1 MPIRNILY
9 QFKKR
14 KILTK
19 FTHASVHE
27 GKKPYKCHICN
38 AAFAIKSTM
47 RKHLMYM
54 HSEKKP
60 DLPIKCDICDKAFR
74 EKSKLNKHI
83 DAVHE
88 EKKPF
93 TCAQCEAKFAKKSH
107 LDEHVSSVH
116 DRKKPFECEICFL

>member
-1 MPIRNILY
+1 
-9 QFKKR
+9 
-14 KILTK
+14 
-19 FTHASVHE
+19 
-27 GKKPYKCHICN
+27 
-38 AAFAIKSTM
+38 
-47 RKHLMYM
+47 M

-93 TCAQCEAKFAKKSH
+93 TSAQCEAKFAKKSH